1 MMKANIQDLMNS
13 RNNKVADS
21 ATALQASEST
31 A

>member
-21 ATALQASEST
+21 STTLQASEST

>member
-21 ATALQASEST
+21 STALQASEST